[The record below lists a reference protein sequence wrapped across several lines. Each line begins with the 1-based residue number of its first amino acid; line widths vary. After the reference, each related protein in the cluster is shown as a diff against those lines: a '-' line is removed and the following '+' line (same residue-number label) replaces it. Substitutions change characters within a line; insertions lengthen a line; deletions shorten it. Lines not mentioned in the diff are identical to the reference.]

1 MVILKM
7 FENINFTYFIISF
20 CIGIMFIYIVKPQPI
35 VVNKFPSPDNMGVK
49 YRDSTN
55 NCYKYEYDE
64 VQCTHT
70 ATPQSIIEEYKK
82 N

>member
-1 MVILKM
+1 M
-7 FENINFTYFIISF
+7 
-20 CIGIMFIYIVKPQPI
+20 
-35 VVNKFPSPDNMGVK
+35 VNKFPSPDNIGVK

-70 ATPQSIIEEYKK
+70 ATPQPIIEDFKK
-82 N
+82 NKDVI